1 MGRGGR
7 GSFVRYIVH
16 GSRIGLDAPRKSGAL
31 YHRSLASNMARGD
44 KFRETLTRRFGEG
57 VGGEPAVGYG
67 LKLGGIGGSS
77 RISVMVTRRLAA
89 M

>member
-44 KFRETLTRRFGEG
+44 KFRETLTGASEK
-57 VGGEPAVGYG
+57 VSAA
-67 LKLGGIGGSS
+67 S
-77 RISVMVTRRLAA
+77 RPSATA
-89 M
+89 